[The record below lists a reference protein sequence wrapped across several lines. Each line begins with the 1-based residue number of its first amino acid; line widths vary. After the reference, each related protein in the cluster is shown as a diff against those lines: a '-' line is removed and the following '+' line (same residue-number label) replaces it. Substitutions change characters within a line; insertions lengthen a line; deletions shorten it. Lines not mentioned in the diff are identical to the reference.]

1 MSVVRCVRF
10 RVVVLVRAR
19 DLEAFYV
26 FRGDVNIES
35 RGGGGG
41 SGCLR
46 LPSWGG
52 ERWRWVRLERRCGIG
67 GEVFRW
73 MR

>member
-10 RVVVLVRAR
+10 RVAVLVRAR

-35 RGGGGG
+35 RRGRGADVYVCHRCVGRREMAVGGAGT
-41 SGCLR
+41 
-46 LPSWGG
+46 
-52 ERWRWVRLERRCGIG
+52 EVRD
-67 GEVFRW
+67 W
-73 MR
+73 W